1 MGWGIPGG
9 EDVQFRSGDAT
20 IQAHVGRPASP
31 GRYPA
36 IITLHGINGPSAG
49 TLRAAQRFGDHG
61 YVGCAI
67 NWQSVDKDPPDSTL
81 MQYVADAAAFLR
93 QQEYCD
99 GERIAVAGYCR
110 GGGLVYLALEHH
122 PWLRAGIAMHGF
134 PFYRQLDANKPQ
146 HPYDLA
152 DRIQAPV
159 LILHGAADD
168 RAPAEDVYRMA
179 QHLEALGKTF
189 VLTVYSATGHAFT
202 LPDGGA
208 YNPAA
213 AANAWD
219 QSIAFL
225 DRYLRP

>member
-1 MGWGIPGG
+1 MGWGILGG
-9 EDVQFRSGDAT
+9 EDVEFRSGNAT
-20 IQAHVGRPASP
+20 LQAHIGRPAAP

-49 TLRAAQRFGDHG
+49 THRAA
-61 YVGCAI
+61 
-67 NWQSVDKDPPDSTL
+67 
-81 MQYVADAAAFLR
+81 
-93 QQEYCD
+93 
-99 GERIAVAGYCR
+99 ERYG
-110 GGGLVYLALEHH
+110 EHH

-134 PFYRQLDANKPQ
+134 PFYPQGLNEKKPQ
-146 HPYDLA
+146 HAYDLA

-168 RAPAEDVYRMA
+168 RAPVADVYRMA
-179 QHLEALGKTF
+179 QRLEQLGKTF
-189 VLTVYSATGHAFT
+189 VLTVYSGTGHAFT

-225 DRYLRP
+225 DRYLRA